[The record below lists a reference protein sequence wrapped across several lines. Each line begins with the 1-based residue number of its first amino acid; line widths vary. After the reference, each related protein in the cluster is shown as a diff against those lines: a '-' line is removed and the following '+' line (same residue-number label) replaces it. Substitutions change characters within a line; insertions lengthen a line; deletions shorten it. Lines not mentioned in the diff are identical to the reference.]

1 MIYNNTVNKP
11 IIWHIVLKY
20 HLENIMAFLNSQTS
34 QSSKFEHSYLQSLDF
49 WVARTRLYQ
58 HFCLICSCG
67 TSHIS
72 TRFLLRCFFSLLLL
86 AGGDFAIG
94 DGASPKGVTAVL
106 ELQMVVLSG
115 QLLRTGSRTVIWEV
129 CWTSYRDLQWSSR
142 LCNGGTLRFDV
153 MLVLS
158 GAFCCSG
165 R

>member
-1 MIYNNTVNKP
+1 MAYCPSISHWKHHGIPKQPNVTLFKIWTLLFTKSGFLPGSHNATLSALLFNLLVQHLSY
-11 IIWHIVLKY
+11 II
-20 HLENIMAFLNSQTS
+20 A
-34 QSSKFEHSYLQSLDF
+34 
-49 WVARTRLYQ
+49 
-58 HFCLICSCG
+58 G
-67 TSHIS
+67 
-72 TRFLLRCFFSLLLL
+72 FLLRCFFSLLLL

-158 GAFCCSG
+158 EAFCCSW